1 MRRKIKQKAFGFTFR
16 LIRVGCLALAG
27 LLAVLPLSAAAAQ
40 AKSIADARNEVVQET
55 LKYLSI
61 PYLWGGTH
69 PGTGLDCSGFVQLVY
84 SKAGL
89 NLPRVAREQFAASL
103 YLKPAAILPGDM
115 IFFSM
120 KRPGSSKVDHIG
132 IYVGKGFFVHASVS
146 NGIHIDSVSNPYYFQ
161 RIVSVRKYRG
171 F

>member
-1 MRRKIKQKAFGFTFR
+1 MNSRYIAF
-16 LIRVGCLALAG
+16 LG
-27 LLAVLPLSAAAAQ
+27 LLAVLPLSAGPAQ
-40 AKSIADARNEVVQET
+40 AKSIADARNQVVQET

-61 PYLWGGTH
+61 PYLWGGTS
-69 PGTGLDCSGFVQLVY
+69 PKSGLDCSGFVQLVY

-89 NLPRVAREQFAASL
+89 NLPRVARDQYAASL
-103 YLKPAAILPGDM
+103 HLKPAGVLPGDM

-120 KRPGSSKVDHIG
+120 KKPGSSHVDHIG

-146 NGIHIDSVSNPYYFQ
+146 NGIHIDSVGNPYYYS
-161 RIVSVRKYRG
+161 RIVSIRKYRG

>member
-1 MRRKIKQKAFGFTFR
+1 MTRR
-16 LIRVGCLALAG
+16 ALNATAHR
-27 LLAVLPLSAAAAQ
+27 LLAALPHRSPRGQ
-40 AKSIADARNEVVQET
+40 VYRRRQEPGRQET

-61 PYLWGGTH
+61 PYLWGGTS
-69 PGTGLDCSGFVQLVY
+69 PKSGLDCSGFVQLVF

-89 NLPRVAREQFAASL
+89 NLPRVARDQYAASL
-103 YLKPAAILPGDM
+103 HLKPTGVLPGDM

-120 KRPGSSKVDHIG
+120 KKPGSSHVDHIG

-146 NGIHIDSVSNPYYFQ
+146 NGIHIDSISNPYYFQ